1 MTDAVSPSP
10 FPRQAFR
17 YLAAREER
25 HWWFR
30 ARNRII
36 LWVLKRKTS
45 GLSSLLE
52 VGCGTGFVISGIA
65 KAFPSLRLEASEYFE
80 DGLALAQQR
89 LPACSFRQLDA
100 TLMTDVDAYDC
111 IGCFDVLEH
120 IESDECVLSN
130 FHRALRMGGYL
141 LLTVPQHPW
150 LWSAADSYAHHVRRY
165 TASELRSK
173 VEHSGFAIR
182 YCSSFVSLLLPLMA
196 VQRLLARNK
205 PYNPDDEFQIG
216 SLLNSCLYLVMQ
228 LEHALLRLGL
238 RLPAGGSLLLLA
250 QKL

>member
-1 MTDAVSPSP
+1 MSQP
-10 FPRQAFR
+10 FPEASFS
-17 YLAAREER
+17 YLAENEER

-30 ARNRII
+30 SRNEII
-36 LWVLKRKTS
+36 LWTLRAKARLT
-45 GLSSLLE
+45 GAYLE
-52 VGCGTGFVISGIA
+52 VGCGSGFVLYGVS
-65 KAFPSLRLEASEYFE
+65 KCFPSVRLDATEYYE
-80 DGLALAQQR
+80 SALVYAKSR
-89 LPACSFRQLDA
+89 VPSCSYRQLDA
-100 TLMTDVDAYDC
+100 AVMKDVEAYEC

-120 IESDECVLSN
+120 IELDTKVLSN
-130 FHRALRMGGYL
+130 FHRALRTGGYL

-165 TASELRSK
+165 TASELRNK
-173 VEHSGFAIR
+173 VVHSGFAIR

-205 PYNPDDEFQIG
+205 PYNPDGEFQIG